1 MELAGE
7 DAVEKSHLIPESNRR
22 LSDLRLAGSVAR
34 WPRIDTPAYSL
45 APTAAKNNG
54 PAGASKG
61 GAAKDKGVVE
71 RGSSGEKLTV

>member
-22 LSDLRLAGSVAR
+22 LSDLRLAGS
-34 WPRIDTPAYSL
+34 
-45 APTAAKNNG
+45 
-54 PAGASKG
+54 AGASKG